1 MPTLQ
6 KWINLTCNP
15 RRVAEI
21 WNESQSS
28 DKPLDIEIVATRVKE
43 FCKLLA
49 SLKPTNSDYI
59 ILALK
64 FYENGI
70 ETIDA
75 ELIKGDDLHR
85 AGMFLRDEFILKE
98 KPLPSISPN
107 SSNQELEA
115 FLEHTT
121 GWVPQAFAYEYTP
134 WEEVLGSSVLFPNV
148 THVGNE
154 EFLAAAL
161 YNMSFNGM
169 TKEAQEQ
176 ERKKLSNALAEIK
189 SGACTY
195 TAHKVLSDLEQT
207 EAETAKEKRQ
217 SLLDRAMTRY
227 AWLMEISYLYDDK
240 IFLRSSS
247 SSENE
252 SGSEGSIK
260 RVNLENLPKKLT
272 TEEQSTWDIESQSLH
287 TPTNDPSNAAEEVQ
301 KDSDHQPY
309 CQLDC
314 QSASYPTTELELSD
328 DQVAR
333 IDAIHNAAY
342 EFCKI
347 MAEDEN
353 LFWSMD
359 TIQQISEFAAELL
372 TNQGSTVRFPAVVI
386 EPDGKQYIEEIYT
399 VGD

>member
-1 MPTLQ
+1 M
-6 KWINLTCNP
+6 
-15 RRVAEI
+15 
-21 WNESQSS
+21 
-28 DKPLDIEIVATRVKE
+28 KE

-49 SLKPTNSDYI
+49 SLKSTNSDYI

-115 FLEHTT
+115 FLEQTT

-148 THVGNE
+148 THMGNE

-176 ERKKLSNALAEIK
+176 ERKKLTDALEEIK
-189 SGACTY
+189 SAACTY
-195 TAHKVLSDLEQT
+195 TAHEILSDPEQT
-207 EAETAKEKRQ
+207 AEETAKEKRQ

-227 AWLMEISYLYDDK
+227 AWLTEICYLYDDK
-240 IFLRSSS
+240 IFLRSSN
-247 SSENE
+247 ENE
-252 SGSEGSIK
+252 SGSKARIK
-260 RVNLENLPKKLT
+260 RVNLEDLPKKLT
-272 TEEQSTWDIESQSLH
+272 
-287 TPTNDPSNAAEEVQ
+287 AEERKMLEEVA
-301 KDSDHQPY
+301 KRPVVFDE
-309 CQLDC
+309 DC
-314 QSASYPTTELELSD
+314 PE
-328 DQVAR
+328 
-333 IDAIHNAAY
+333 
-342 EFCKI
+342 
-347 MAEDEN
+347 
-353 LFWSMD
+353 
-359 TIQQISEFAAELL
+359 
-372 TNQGSTVRFPAVVI
+372 
-386 EPDGKQYIEEIYT
+386 
-399 VGD
+399 

>member
-6 KWINLTCNP
+6 KWINLTCDP

-59 ILALK
+59 MLALK
-64 FYENGI
+64 YYENGI

-98 KPLPSISPN
+98 KPLPSISQN
-107 SSNQELEA
+107 SNNQELEA
-115 FLEHTT
+115 FLEQTT
-121 GWVPQAFAYEYTP
+121 GWMPQAFAYEYTP
-134 WEEVLGSSVLFPNV
+134 WEEILGASVLFPNV

-195 TAHKVLSDLEQT
+195 TAHEVLSDLEQT

-227 AWLMEISYLYDDK
+227 AWLMEISYL
-240 IFLRSSS
+240 S

-272 TEEQSTWDIESQSLH
+272 TEEQKML
-287 TPTNDPSNAAEEVQ
+287 EEVA
-301 KDSDHQPY
+301 KRPVVFEE
-309 CQLDC
+309 DC
-314 QSASYPTTELELSD
+314 PELT
-328 DQVAR
+328 
-333 IDAIHNAAY
+333 
-342 EFCKI
+342 
-347 MAEDEN
+347 EDE
-353 LFWSMD
+353 LKQFRRVSHP
-359 TIQQISEFAAELL
+359 F
-372 TNQGSTVRFPAVVI
+372 
-386 EPDGKQYIEEIYT
+386 GK
-399 VGD
+399 

>member
-6 KWINLTCNP
+6 KWINLTGDP

-28 DKPLDIEIVATRVKE
+28 DKLLDIEIVATRVKE

-49 SLKPTNSDYI
+49 SLKSTNSDYI

-115 FLEHTT
+115 FLEQTT

-176 ERKKLSNALAEIK
+176 ERKKLSTALAEIK

-195 TAHKVLSDLEQT
+195 TAHEVLSDLEQT
-207 EAETAKEKRQ
+207 EAETAREKRQ

-227 AWLMEISYLYDDK
+227 AWLVEISYLYDDK

-247 SSENE
+247 ENE
-252 SGSEGSIK
+252 SDSKGNIK

-272 TEEQSTWDIESQSLH
+272 TEEQKML
-287 TPTNDPSNAAEEVQ
+287 EEVA
-301 KDSDHQPY
+301 KRPVVFDE
-309 CQLDC
+309 DC
-314 QSASYPTTELELSD
+314 PELT
-328 DQVAR
+328 
-333 IDAIHNAAY
+333 
-342 EFCKI
+342 
-347 MAEDEN
+347 EDE
-353 LFWSMD
+353 LKQFRSV
-359 TIQQISEFAAELL
+359 SHPF
-372 TNQGSTVRFPAVVI
+372 
-386 EPDGKQYIEEIYT
+386 GK
-399 VGD
+399 

>member
-1 MPTLQ
+1 MPKLQ
-6 KWINLTCNP
+6 KWINLTCDP

-49 SLKPTNSDYI
+49 SLKSTNSDYI
-59 ILALK
+59 MLALK

-115 FLEHTT
+115 FLEQTT

-134 WEEVLGSSVLFPNV
+134 CEEVLGSSVLFPNV
-148 THVGNE
+148 THVGND

-169 TKEAQEQ
+169 TKEAQKQ
-176 ERKKLSNALAEIK
+176 ERNKLSNALAEIK

-195 TAHKVLSDLEQT
+195 TAHEILSDLEQT

-217 SLLDRAMTRY
+217 GLLDRAMTRY

-247 SSENE
+247 ENE

-272 TEEQSTWDIESQSLH
+272 
-287 TPTNDPSNAAEEVQ
+287 
-301 KDSDHQPY
+301 
-309 CQLDC
+309 
-314 QSASYPTTELELSD
+314 
-328 DQVAR
+328 R
-333 IDAIHNAAY
+333 
-342 EFCKI
+342 
-347 MAEDEN
+347 
-353 LFWSMD
+353 
-359 TIQQISEFAAELL
+359 
-372 TNQGSTVRFPAVVI
+372 
-386 EPDGKQYIEEIYT
+386 
-399 VGD
+399 

>member
-1 MPTLQ
+1 MTTLQ
-6 KWINLTCNP
+6 KWINLTCDP

-59 ILALK
+59 MLALK

-98 KPLPSISPN
+98 KPLPSISQN
-107 SSNQELEA
+107 SNNQELEA
-115 FLEHTT
+115 FLEQTT
-121 GWVPQAFAYEYTP
+121 GWMPQAFAYEYTP
-134 WEEVLGSSVLFPNV
+134 WEEILGASVLFPNV

-176 ERKKLSNALAEIK
+176 ERNKLSNALAEIK

-195 TAHKVLSDLEQT
+195 TAHEVLSDLKQT

-227 AWLMEISYLYDDK
+227 AWLMEISYLYDDR
-240 IFLRSSS
+240 IFLRSSN
-247 SSENE
+247 ENE
-252 SGSEGSIK
+252 SGNKARIK
-260 RVNLENLPKKLT
+260 QVNLEDIPKELT
-272 TEEQSTWDIESQSLH
+272 AEEQKML
-287 TPTNDPSNAAEEVQ
+287 EEVA
-301 KDSDHQPY
+301 KRPVVFEE
-309 CQLDC
+309 DC
-314 QSASYPTTELELSD
+314 PELT
-328 DQVAR
+328 
-333 IDAIHNAAY
+333 
-342 EFCKI
+342 
-347 MAEDEN
+347 EDE
-353 LFWSMD
+353 LKQFRRVSHP
-359 TIQQISEFAAELL
+359 F
-372 TNQGSTVRFPAVVI
+372 
-386 EPDGKQYIEEIYT
+386 GK
-399 VGD
+399 

>member
-1 MPTLQ
+1 MPKLQ

-28 DKPLDIEIVATRVKE
+28 DKPLDIEAVAAHVKE

-49 SLKPTNSDYI
+49 SLKPIQSDYI
-59 ILALK
+59 MLALK
-64 FYENGI
+64 SYDNGV

-98 KPLPSISPN
+98 KPLPNISQN
-107 SSNQELEA
+107 SSNQELEV
-115 FLEHTT
+115 FLEKTT

-134 WEEVLGSSVLFPNV
+134 WEEVLGASVLFPNV

-176 ERKKLSNALAEIK
+176 ERKKLSDALAEIK

-195 TAHKVLSDLEQT
+195 TAHEILSDPEQT
-207 EAETAKEKRQ
+207 AEETDKEKRQ

-227 AWLMEISYLYDDK
+227 AWLMEISYLYDDR
-240 IFLRSSS
+240 IFLP
-247 SSENE
+247 
-252 SGSEGSIK
+252 
-260 RVNLENLPKKLT
+260 L
-272 TEEQSTWDIESQSLH
+272 
-287 TPTNDPSNAAEEVQ
+287 
-301 KDSDHQPY
+301 
-309 CQLDC
+309 
-314 QSASYPTTELELSD
+314 
-328 DQVAR
+328 
-333 IDAIHNAAY
+333 
-342 EFCKI
+342 
-347 MAEDEN
+347 
-353 LFWSMD
+353 
-359 TIQQISEFAAELL
+359 
-372 TNQGSTVRFPAVVI
+372 
-386 EPDGKQYIEEIYT
+386 
-399 VGD
+399 

>member
-59 ILALK
+59 MLALK

-115 FLEHTT
+115 FLEQTT
-121 GWVPQAFAYEYTP
+121 GWMPQAFAYEDTP

-161 YNMSFNGM
+161 CNMSFNGM

-195 TAHKVLSDLEQT
+195 TAHEVLSDLEQT

-240 IFLRSSS
+240 IFLRSSN
-247 SSENE
+247 ENE
-252 SGSEGSIK
+252 SGNKARIK
-260 RVNLENLPKKLT
+260 QVNLEDIPKELT
-272 TEEQSTWDIESQSLH
+272 AEEQKML
-287 TPTNDPSNAAEEVQ
+287 EEVA
-301 KDSDHQPY
+301 KRPVVFDE
-309 CQLDC
+309 DC
-314 QSASYPTTELELSD
+314 PELT
-328 DQVAR
+328 
-333 IDAIHNAAY
+333 
-342 EFCKI
+342 
-347 MAEDEN
+347 EDE
-353 LFWSMD
+353 L
-359 TIQQISEFAAELL
+359 
-372 TNQGSTVRFPAVVI
+372 
-386 EPDGKQYIEEIYT
+386 KQFRS
-399 VGD
+399 VLHFGR

>member
-1 MPTLQ
+1 MVDASDIVLGCLDTRIDFHYDRSGTAATLRYAEAHGKEIFLNTPKKNGKCRKEITMPKLQ
-6 KWINLTCNP
+6 KWINLTCDP

-28 DKPLDIEIVATRVKE
+28 DKSLDIEIVATRVKE

-49 SLKPTNSDYI
+49 SLKSTNSDYI

-115 FLEHTT
+115 FLEQTT

-148 THVGNE
+148 THVGND

-176 ERKKLSNALAEIK
+176 ERKKLSTALAEIK

-195 TAHKVLSDLEQT
+195 TAHEVLSDLEQT
-207 EAETAKEKRQ
+207 EAETAREKRQ
-217 SLLDRAMTRY
+217 SLFDRAMTRY
-227 AWLMEISYLYDDK
+227 AWLMEISYLYDDR
-240 IFLRSSS
+240 IFLRSSN
-247 SSENE
+247 ENE
-252 SGSEGSIK
+252 SGNKARIK
-260 RVNLENLPKKLT
+260 QVNLEDIPKELT
-272 TEEQSTWDIESQSLH
+272 AEEQKML
-287 TPTNDPSNAAEEVQ
+287 EEVA
-301 KDSDHQPY
+301 KRPVVFEE
-309 CQLDC
+309 DC
-314 QSASYPTTELELSD
+314 PELT
-328 DQVAR
+328 
-333 IDAIHNAAY
+333 
-342 EFCKI
+342 
-347 MAEDEN
+347 EDE
-353 LFWSMD
+353 L
-359 TIQQISEFAAELL
+359 
-372 TNQGSTVRFPAVVI
+372 
-386 EPDGKQYIEEIYT
+386 KQFRS
-399 VGD
+399 VLHFGR